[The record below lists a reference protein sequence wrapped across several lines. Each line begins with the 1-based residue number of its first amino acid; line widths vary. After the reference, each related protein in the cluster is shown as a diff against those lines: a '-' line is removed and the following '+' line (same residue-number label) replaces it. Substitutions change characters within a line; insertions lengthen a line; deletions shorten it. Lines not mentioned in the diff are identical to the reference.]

1 MTNEDLKRFYENN
14 GDADITN
21 DFVRYDANGRIQVVS
36 PEANHDVATKA
47 YVDNAVAAA
56 QAGEDGDY
64 AHVHDF
70 TELTKVT
77 PLATVDAG
85 IELHYDNDGKILIPI
100 EGTDDIIVD
109 VDETNKKI
117 NIHID
122 AAVRA
127 KLARTLVT
135 PVAPLTEDVVVT
147 INKQGAQKNL
157 PLASMYDLSG
167 KFYTTPSSE
176 RLPSMTKDDAE
187 TLYDGFVANT
197 ITAIK
202 WVDSGM
208 TWYVKPISVC
218 ENDGQKVIVVMFKG
232 YVINYTWADD
242 VELTVVALP
251 WR

>member
-14 GDADITN
+14 GDADTTN

-47 YVDNAVAAA
+47 YVDTAVSAALS
-56 QAGEDGDY
+56 GEEGDY
-64 AHVHDF
+64 AHIHDF

-77 PLATVDAG
+77 PLATVENG
-85 IELHYDNDGKILIPI
+85 IELHFDNDGKILIPI

-117 NIHID
+117 NVHLD
-122 AAVRA
+122 ATVRA
-127 KLARTLVT
+127 KLARMLVT
-135 PVAPLTEDVVVT
+135 PTDIPTSDVLVGIGT
-147 INKQGAQKNL
+147 NGAQKNI
-157 PLASMYDLSG
+157 PLANHYDLAG
-167 KFYTTPSSE
+167 KVYTTPSGE
-176 RLPSMTKDDAE
+176 RLPSMTKSDADKIY
-187 TLYDGFVANT
+187 LGFVGNT
-197 ITAIK
+197 ISAVRWTDA
-202 WVDSGM
+202 GM
-208 TWYVKPISVC
+208 TWHVKPISVC

>member
-21 DFVRYDANGRIQVVS
+21 DFVRYDTNGRIQAVS

-56 QAGEDGDY
+56 ESGEDGDY

-77 PLATVDAG
+77 PLATVDQG

-100 EGTDDIIVD
+100 EGTDDVIVD

-117 NIHID
+117 NIHLD
-122 AAVRA
+122 ATVRA
-127 KLARTLVT
+127 RLARTLVT
-135 PVAPLTEDVVVT
+135 PIASLTDDVIVT
-147 INKQGAQKNL
+147 ISKQGAQKNI
-157 PLASMYDLSG
+157 PLSNMYDLSG

-176 RLPSMTKDDAE
+176 RLPNMTKDDAE
-187 TLYDGFVANT
+187 AIYVGFVANT

-208 TWYVKPISVC
+208 TWYVKPVSVC